1 MKTFAESQS
10 ELVDSSYQTTS
21 ADAPARFVTRN
32 LHRVWQ
38 IRRMQV
44 TLLRPFRKVLRPL
57 AHWLM
62 EEHFYVE
69 TGEAAA
75 PKTGLHLRTLGWES
89 MALGVV
95 LAPLVFLML
104 LPLLLIILPVAAFV
118 GLLALIASAV
128 QTGME
133 EAGIDILKT

>member
-10 ELVDSSYQTTS
+10 ELVDSTHQTTS

-32 LHRVWQ
+32 LHRIWQ
-38 IRRMQV
+38 IRRLQA

-69 TGEAAA
+69 TGDVSA
-75 PKTGLHLRTLGWES
+75 PRAGLHLRTLGWES
-89 MALGVV
+89 LALGVV

-104 LPLLLIILPVAAFV
+104 LPLLLIILPVAAFI
-118 GLLALIASAV
+118 GLVALVATAL

-133 EAGIDILKT
+133 EADLGFLKT